1 MADKLKDKENNKE
14 NLFNKIIKRKKLI
27 IILIVVGLIVYGG
40 WYFIDQRKNGDVEQT
55 EVKKGTVREELILS
69 GEVVA
74 DEHAD
79 LLFQSSGELDYIGV
93 SEGDEV
99 KKGQVLARLDTTVLY
114 QSLQIADANLRSTA
128 AALDVVYDDLQ
139 GKEDSETYE
148 EKSTRTTSEAAKDAA
163 VFAHI
168 QAQKNLANATL
179 RAPFDGIVTTV
190 SNPFTDFNFI
200 YTQSQIEIVNPQTI
214 YFEVTADQSEVI
226 DLYLGQKVILILDS
240 YTDEEFEGTIAYIAF
255 TPKSGEV
262 GALYRVKVT
271 LTQEEFDI
279 NKFRIGM
286 TGDAKFVLSEKD
298 DVLYLPSDFV
308 NADSTGDYVR
318 KGKANNKVYV
328 EVGLEGEEK
337 IEIVGDIKEGDIVFD

>member
-1 MADKLKDKENNKE
+1 MAKEEKE
-14 NLFNKIIKRKKLI
+14 RLLSKVLKRKKLI
-27 IILIVVGLIVYGG
+27 IILIVVGVIVYGG
-40 WYFIDQRKNGDVEQT
+40 WYFINQRKNGDIEQT
-55 EVKKGTVREELILS
+55 TVKKGTVREELILS
-69 GEVVA
+69 GEIKA

-99 KKGQVLARLDTTVLY
+99 TKGQVLARLDTTNLY
-114 QSLQIADANLRSTA
+114 QSLQIADTTLRSAA

-139 GKEDSETYE
+139 GKEDSETYDE
-148 EKSTRTTSEAAKDAA
+148 ISTRTTAEATKDAA
-163 VFAHI
+163 VFSHI

-179 RAPFDGIVTTV
+179 KAPFDGIITQIT
-190 SNPFTDFNFI
+190 NPFTDFNFI

-214 YFEVTADQSEVI
+214 HFEVTADQSEVI

-240 YTDEEFEGTIAYIAF
+240 YSDEEFEGTIAYIAF
-255 TPKSGEV
+255 TPKSGEA
-262 GALYRVKVT
+262 GALYRVKVI

-286 TGDAKFVLSEKD
+286 TGDAKFVLSEKS
-298 DVLYLPSDFV
+298 DVLYLPPDFV

-318 KGKANNKVYV
+318 KGKKNNKVYLD
-328 EVGLEGEEK
+328 VGLEGEEAV
-337 IEIVGDIKEGDIVFD
+337 EVMGDVNEGDVVFD